1 VGGEARTQTP
11 QGDAVR
17 ACRQDK
23 LGGYGSNSTTSGRAA
38 SEPRRIERSLIV
50 GGFAARK
57 MKPGVVLPARVNP
70 RDEDDV
76 LIVW

>member
-1 VGGEARTQTP
+1 VADLYVP
-11 QGDAVR
+11 
-17 ACRQDK
+17 
-23 LGGYGSNSTTSGRAA
+23 GR
-38 SEPRRIERSLIV
+38 EPRRIERSLIV